1 MRVLVTGHNG
11 YIGSVL
17 VPILLRE
24 GHDVKGLDSDL
35 FANCSFGSLP
45 LSIPYLQKDIRDI
58 EDSDLR
64 GFDAVVHLAALS
76 NDPLGYFNPKLTYVI
91 NHEATVKLAKLSRKV
106 GVQRFIFS
114 SSCSLYGASSGDF
127 LTETAEPH
135 PVTPYA
141 ASKMLAERD
150 IIELAEPSFSP
161 TILRCATAYGIS
173 PMLRFDLVLNN
184 LVAWAYATGVVL
196 LKSDGMAWR
205 PLMHIEDISQTFASI
220 IETPRDLVHNQVLNV
235 GNTEENYRIRDLAK
249 LVKATVPGSHIE
261 FAEDAEPDKRSYR
274 VNFEKLFGILPE
286 FRPRWNV
293 RSGALQL
300 YETYKKVGFTL
311 EEFEG
316 TRYRRVEFLK
326 ENLNT
331 NRLDRN
337 LRWRRIPR
345 K

>member
-24 GHDVKGLDSDL
+24 GHDVQGLDSDL
-35 FANCSFGSLP
+35 FGSCSFGSSP

-58 EDSDLR
+58 EDPDLR

-91 NHEATVKLAKLSRKV
+91 NHKATVKLAKLSKKA
-106 GVQRFIFS
+106 GVKRFIFS
-114 SSCSLYGASSGDF
+114 SSCSLYGSSSDDF
-127 LTETAEPH
+127 LTETAEPN

-141 ASKMLAERD
+141 TSKVLAERD
-150 IIELAEPSFSP
+150 ISKLAEPSFSP

-184 LVAWAYATGVVL
+184 LIAWAYTTGVVL

-205 PLMHIEDISQTFASI
+205 PLMHIEDISQILASI
-220 IETPRDLVHNQVLNV
+220 LETPRDLVHNQILNV
-235 GNTEENYRIRDLAK
+235 GITEENYQIRDLAK
-249 LVKATVPGSHIE
+249 LAEATVPGSHIE
-261 FAEDAEPDKRSYR
+261 FSEDAEADRRSYR
-274 VNFEKLFGILPE
+274 VKFDKLLEILPR

-293 RSGALQL
+293 RSGAL
-300 YETYKKVGFTL
+300 
-311 EEFEG
+311 
-316 TRYRRVEFLK
+316 
-326 ENLNT
+326 
-331 NRLDRN
+331 
-337 LRWRRIPR
+337 
-345 K
+345 